1 MIPLLIMIAAGI
13 GGIILLRRLRPQT
26 LEKVTLSPGAEK
38 ALTLGLTIVFMV
50 SIFFILYFLVLGMI
64 SWFSVKTMTLIWA
77 GSSALLIGF
86 GAAGTLLLPGERKA
100 RTALISTILGIL
112 SLILFVVGHYIISA

>member
-1 MIPLLIMIAAGI
+1 MIPILIMIAAGI
-13 GGIILLRRLRPQT
+13 GGIILLRKLRPHA

-50 SIFFILYFLVLGMI
+50 SLFFILYFLVLGMI
-64 SWFSVKTMTLIWA
+64 SWFSMKTMTFLWA

-86 GAAGTLLLPGERKA
+86 GAAGTLLLPSERKA
-100 RTALISTILGIL
+100 RLALISTVLGIL
-112 SLILFVVGHYIISA
+112 SLILFLSGHFFITA

>member
-1 MIPLLIMIAAGI
+1 MIPILIMIAAGI

-50 SIFFILYFLVLGMI
+50 
-64 SWFSVKTMTLIWA
+64 
-77 GSSALLIGF
+77 
-86 GAAGTLLLPGERKA
+86 
-100 RTALISTILGIL
+100 
-112 SLILFVVGHYIISA
+112 